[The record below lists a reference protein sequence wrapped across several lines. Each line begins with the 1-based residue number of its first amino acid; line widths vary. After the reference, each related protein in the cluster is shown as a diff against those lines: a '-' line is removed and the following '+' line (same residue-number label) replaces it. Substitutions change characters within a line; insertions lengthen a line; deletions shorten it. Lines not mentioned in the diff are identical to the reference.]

1 MAGVISVGGL
11 ATGLDTNSII
21 DKLVALERRP
31 VDLLEQ
37 QIAAIQ
43 ATKSSVS
50 SVQSNLATL
59 RGAAQALGT
68 TDGVL
73 IRTAK
78 SSDESAVSAVAGA
91 GAARGAVEITVG
103 RLARGSVAGATVG
116 VASATA
122 TVAGGAGTFEF
133 QVGSGAVQSVAV
145 DGTTTLQGLADSINA
160 LGAGVTATAV
170 NLGTSATPDY
180 RLEIVSQSTGASSTV
195 TVTHDGTTLG
205 VQTTQAGLDAQFTVA
220 GFAGTFT
227 RETNTFSD
235 VLAGV
240 TFNLNGV
247 GTSTVTV
254 SDDPDKI
261 VDQIKSLVTSFN
273 DLVSFVAGESNVTET
288 KDKSDVSVGTLATDS
303 TVKGLLTRL
312 HDVFSQSL
320 TGASTKYVNL
330 SSLGLATQQD
340 GTIKLDEAKLRAA
353 VSDNPNAVAQ
363 VFAGNG
369 TATGVANDLATV
381 IGDATSAGGLLA
393 KHTTSLDDQ
402 IRSLQNDVDAGQRR
416 VDAFQANLEAQ
427 FTALES
433 LVSGLQSQSG
443 FVLSAIAGAGR

>member
-50 SVQSNLATL
+50 SVQSKLATL

-68 TDGVL
+68 TDDVL

-170 NLGTSATPDY
+170 NLGTAATPDY

-240 TFNLNGV
+240 TFSLNGV

-273 DLVSFVAGESNVTET
+273 DLVSFVAGESNVSET

-402 IRSLQNDVDAGQRR
+402 IRSLQDDVDAGQRR

>member
-21 DKLVALERRP
+21 DKLVSLERRP
-31 VDLLEQ
+31 VALLEQ

-50 SVQSNLATL
+50 SVQSKLATL

-68 TDGVL
+68 TDDVL

-78 SSDESAVSAVAGA
+78 SSDESVVSAVAGA

-122 TVAGGAGTFEF
+122 TVAGGAGTFEL

-145 DGTTTLQGLADSINA
+145 DGTTTLQGLADAING

-240 TFNLNGV
+240 TFNLNDV

-369 TATGVANDLATV
+369 TATGVANDLATI
-381 IGDATSAGGLLA
+381 IGDATGAGGLLA

-416 VDAFQANLEAQ
+416 VDAFQEDLIQQ